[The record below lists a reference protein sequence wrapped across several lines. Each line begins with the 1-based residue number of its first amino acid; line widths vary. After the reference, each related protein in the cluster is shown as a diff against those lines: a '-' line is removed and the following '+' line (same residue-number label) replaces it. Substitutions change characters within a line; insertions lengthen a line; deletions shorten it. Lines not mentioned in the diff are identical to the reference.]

1 MSESR
6 QQSPDEGS
14 TDMQVGSHRE
24 RNKQRAQRRRERETS
39 AERAQR
45 REIERRRAAARRHN
59 ETPEEREI
67 RRLNGRMR
75 AMRRRENETE
85 DERLRRRELNRIR
98 MAERRRCLKTAPGAD
113 DPPDYADIQS
123 SDLTSADVRRESDP
137 RALGFRVSANSGNSS
152 APPPPPPTEDAMSR
166 AFSSLNM
173 SQSDMAMLFHPGRLM
188 NISQPTSC
196 NTNSDTLDHMSDLCL
211 AKSIHVNRLL
221 ILSSS

>member
-6 QQSPDEGS
+6 QQTPDEGS
-14 TDMQVGSHRE
+14 TDLQVGSSKE

-39 AERAQR
+39 VERAQR
-45 REIERRRAAARRHN
+45 REIERRRAAARRNN
-59 ETPEEREI
+59 ETAEEREI

-75 AMRRRENETE
+75 AMKRRENETE

-137 RALGFRVSANSGNSS
+137 RAPVFRINDSENSS
-152 APPPPPPTEDAMSR
+152 APLEQDAIER
-166 AFSSLNM
+166 AFSSMNM
-173 SQSDMAMLFHPGRLM
+173 SQSDMAMLFHPPRLM
-188 NISQPTSC
+188 NIPQPP
-196 NTNSDTLDHMSDLCL
+196 
-211 AKSIHVNRLL
+211 V
-221 ILSSS
+221 